1 MAGGKET
8 PRQKMIGMMYLVL
21 TALLALNVSKSILDA
36 FVAIEENMQQAN
48 LTELARGNEKIMD
61 LQGIVEE
68 KSTNPG
74 AAAKADLLLKVIDEI
89 DKEAAKQIV
98 AIDDLKKEILE
109 TVGED
114 VKTIGKEGSIVTI
127 AYDAKADQLKP
138 TRMNLEFVNGK
149 DKYDEPMRI
158 MIGEATDIKK
168 PAGKGIKLWDDL
180 KAYRDFLC
188 EKVAASQVASD
199 TSGNVSLQTKYKF
212 KPTDIKEFKDQ
223 TDLGMKV
230 KAEINKQGTVNPDDV
245 NEIVEIYRGL
255 TKVEF
260 SEVHDVEGVHWIGK
274 TFDHSPSVAAIA
286 SLTSLQKDVLAA
298 RARALSVIRARV
310 GGGEY
315 AFNKV
320 MELAYGPEV
329 VNANEEFEIQVLM
342 AAFDTDKQPEVTYNG
357 EKVTNVR
364 DGKGYVKVKAGSS
377 NMTLSGDITIRKKN
391 GDPTTRKWTK
401 EVVVMKPSGSIELP
415 ELNVL
420 YRGYPNKVNATAS
433 GYPKTSL
440 SGSGVS
446 ISASGDGYIVKP
458 SGRGKTATLSVSG
471 STDGGKSVS
480 LKTMTFRCVNLPDP
494 ELYWGG
500 VKNGGK
506 ASKSQTKLFAK
517 YPPEIP
523 LSATFNI
530 LKWECQVPGAQGKPP
545 GGPGSNISAATNLL
559 RAAKPGS
566 QVSFIC
572 TVVGPDGIQRKKA
585 GAFKIQY

>member
-48 LTELARGNEKIMD
+48 LTELARGDEKKAD
-61 LQGIVEE
+61 LEAVVAE
-68 KSTNPG
+68 KETNPG
-74 AAAKADLLLKVIDEI
+74 AAAKAELLLEVVAEI

-98 AIDDLKKEILE
+98 AIDELKKEILE

-114 VKTIGKEGSIVTI
+114 MKSVGKEGSIVTE
-127 AYDAKADQLKP
+127 AYDAKKNLLKP

-168 PAGKGIKLWDDL
+168 PTGKGIKLWDDL

-188 EKVAASQVASD
+188 KKVAGSQIATD
-199 TSGNVSLQTKYKF
+199 TSGKVSLLTKYKF
-212 KPTDIKEFKDQ
+212 NPTDIKEFKDQ
-223 TDLGMKV
+223 MDLGMKV
-230 KAEINKQGTVNPDDV
+230 KAEINKQGTVNQEDV

-255 TKVEF
+255 TKIEY
-260 SEVHDVEGVHWIGK
+260 SEVHDVKGVHWIGK

-286 SLTSLQKDVLAA
+286 SLTSLQKDVLGA
-298 RARALSVIRARV
+298 RARALAVIRARV

-315 AFNKV
+315 SFNKV

-329 VNANEEFEIQVLM
+329 VNQNEEFEVQVLM

-357 EKVTNVR
+357 EVVKDVR
-364 DGKGYVKVKAGSS
+364 DGKGYVKVKAGGS
-377 NMTLSGDITIRKKN
+377 NMTLSGTVAIRKKN
-391 GDPTTRKWTK
+391 GDVTKREWTK

-440 SGSGVS
+440 SGSGASVS
-446 ISASGDGYIVKP
+446 PSGDGYIVKP
-458 SGRGKTATLSVSG
+458 IGKGKTATLSVSG
-471 STDGGKSVS
+471 TTADGKTVS
-480 LKTMTFRCVNLPDP
+480 LKSMQFRCVNLPDP

-523 LSATFNI
+523 LNATFNI
-530 LKWECQVPGAQGKPP
+530 IKWECQVPGAQGKPP

-585 GAFKIQY
+585 GAFKI

>member
-48 LTELARGNEKIMD
+48 LTELARG
-61 LQGIVEE
+61 EE
-68 KSTNPG
+68 KKGALEDVSKDKTNQG
-74 AAAKADLLLKVIDEI
+74 AMAKAKKLLETVNLIDELAAKEI
-89 DKEAAKQIV
+89 KK
-98 AIDDLKKEILE
+98 IDDLKYEILE
-109 TVGED
+109 ACGEDMSTVG
-114 VKTIGKEGSIVTI
+114 KEESIVTT
-127 AYDAKADQLKP
+127 AYDKKRPLKP
-138 TRMNLEFVNGK
+138 ARMNLEFVAGK
-149 DKYDEPMRI
+149 DKYDDPMRI
-158 MIGEATDIKK
+158 MIGPETNLKK
-168 PAGKGIKLWDDL
+168 PNGAGIKLFDDL
-180 KAYRDFLC
+180 KKYRDAVVEAL
-188 EKVAASQVASD
+188 AGSQVATD
-199 TSGNVSLQTKYKF
+199 TSGNVSLVKKF
-212 KPTDIKEFKDQ
+212 KFDSPDITKFKDQ
-223 TDLGMKV
+223 TELGILV
-230 KAEINKQGTVNPDDV
+230 RNEIKKQGTVNEEDIDD
-245 NEIVEIYRGL
+245 IIEIYRGL
-255 TKVEF
+255 TKPE
-260 SEVHDVEGVHWIGK
+260 EVDGHGEKMHWIGK

-298 RARALSVIRARV
+298 RARALSRIRARV

-315 AFNKV
+315 SFNKV
-320 MELAYGPEV
+320 MPLAYGPEV
-329 VNANEEFEIQVLM
+329 VNQNEEFTLEVLM
-342 AAFDTDKQPEVTYNG
+342 AAFDTDKQPEVVYNG
-357 EKVTNVR
+357 APVKDVR
-364 DGKGYVKVKAGSS
+364 DGKGIIKVKASGS
-377 NMTLSGDITIRKKN
+377 NMTLTGTVGIRKKN
-391 GDPTTRKWTK
+391 GDLTVREWTK
-401 EVVVMKPSGSIELP
+401 EVTVMKPSGSIELP

-440 SGSGVS
+440 SGSGASV
-446 ISASGDGYIVKP
+446 SASGEGYIVKP
-458 SGRGKTATLSVSG
+458 IGKGKTATLSVSG
-471 STDGGKSVS
+471 TTADGKTVS
-480 LKTMTFRCVNLPDP
+480 LKSMQFRCVNLPDP

-523 LSATFNI
+523 LNATFNI
-530 LKWECQVPGAQGKPP
+530 VKWECQVPGAQGKPP

-585 GAFKIQY
+585 GAFKI

>member
-48 LTELARGNEKIMD
+48 LTELARG
-61 LQGIVEE
+61 
-68 KSTNPG
+68 
-74 AAAKADLLLKVIDEI
+74 DE
-89 DKEAAKQIV
+89 KEAALVEVSTDKSNQVAMAKAKKLLEAVKQIDDL
-98 AIDDLKKEILE
+98 AAAEIKKIDDLKFEILE
-109 TVGED
+109 ACGED
-114 VKTIGKEGSIVTI
+114 MKSIAKPESIVTI
-127 AYDAKADQLKP
+127 AYSKERPLKP
-138 TRMNLEFVNGK
+138 TRMNLEFVSGK
-149 DKYDEPMRI
+149 DKYDDPMRI
-158 MIGEATDIKK
+158 MIGAETDIKK
-168 PAGKGIKLWDDL
+168 PDGKGMIMFNDL
-180 KAYRDFLC
+180 KKYRDAVVQVL
-188 EKVAASQVASD
+188 AGSQVATD
-199 TSGNVSLQTKYKF
+199 TSGNVTTVKKF
-212 KPTDIKEFKDQ
+212 KFTSPDISKYKDQ
-223 TDLGMKV
+223 TELGVLVRK
-230 KAEINKQGTVNPDDV
+230 EIKKQGTVNEDDV
-245 NEIVEIYRGL
+245 DDIIEIYRGL
-255 TKVEF
+255 TKIEY
-260 SEVHDVEGVHWIGK
+260 SEVHGEKGVHWIGK

-298 RARALSVIRARV
+298 RARAVNRIRMRV

-315 AFNKV
+315 SFNKV

-329 VNANEEFEIQVLM
+329 VNQNEEFEVQVLM

-377 NMTLSGDITIRKKN
+377 NMTLSGTVAIRKKN
-391 GDPTTRKWTK
+391 GDLTTREWSK
-401 EVVVMKPSGSIELP
+401 EIVVMKPSGSIELP
-415 ELNVL
+415 EMNML

-433 GYPKTSL
+433 GYPTTNL
-440 SGSGVS
+440 
-446 ISASGDGYIVKP
+446 SASGASVSKSGEGWIVKP
-458 SGRGKTATLSVSG
+458 AGRGKTATLSVSG
-471 STDGGKSVS
+471 RTADGKSVT
-480 LKTMTFRCVNLPDP
+480 LKSMQFRCSNLPDP

-523 LSATFNI
+523 LNASFSI
-530 LKWECQVPGAQGKPP
+530 VKWECQVPGAQGKPP

-585 GAFKIQY
+585 GAFKI

>member
-36 FVAIEENMQQAN
+36 FVAIEENMQEAN
-48 LTELARGNEKIMD
+48 LTELARGNEKKSELNGVIA
-61 LQGIVEE
+61 E
-68 KSTNPG
+68 KKTNPG
-74 AAAKADLLLKVIDEI
+74 AAAKAELLLKVVKEI
-89 DKEAAKQIV
+89 DDEAAKQIV
-98 AIDDLKKEILE
+98 FIDDLKMEILKE
-109 TVGED
+109 VGED
-114 VKTIGKEGSIVTI
+114 LKTVGKEGSIITQ
-127 AYDAKADQLKP
+127 AYDPKFDPLKP

-158 MIGEATDIKK
+158 MIGEATDVKK
-168 PAGKGIKLWDDL
+168 PTGKGIELWN
-180 KAYRDFLC
+180 KMKEYRDFLC
-188 EKVAASQVASD
+188 KKVAGSQVATD
-199 TSGNVSLQTKYKF
+199 TSGNVRLLTKF
-212 KPTDIKEFKDQ
+212 KFEPTDIKEFKDQ

-230 KAEINKQGTVNPDDV
+230 KAEINKQGTVNQDDV

-255 TKVEF
+255 TKKEY
-260 SEVHDVEGVHWIGK
+260 SEVHDVKGVHWIGK

-286 SLTSLQKDVLAA
+286 SLTSLQKDILSA
-298 RARALSVIRARV
+298 RARAVGVIRARV

-315 AFNKV
+315 SFNKV

-329 VNANEEFEIQVLM
+329 VNQNEEFEVQVLM

-357 EKVTNVR
+357 EAVSDVR
-364 DGKGYVKVKAGSS
+364 DGKGYVKVKAGTS
-377 NMTLSGDITIRKKN
+377 NMTLSGTVAIRKKN
-391 GDPTTRKWTK
+391 GDLTKRDWTK

-420 YRGYPNKVNATAS
+420 YRGYPNKVNVTAS
-433 GYPKTSL
+433 GYPKSGLT
-440 SGSGVS
+440 GSGVS
-446 ISASGDGYIVKP
+446 ISPGGEGYIVKP
-458 SGRGKTATLSVSG
+458 SGNGKTATLSVTG
-471 STDGGKSVS
+471 TTADGKTVS
-480 LKTMTFRCVNLPDP
+480 LKSMQFRCVNLPDP

-500 VKNGGK
+500 VPSGGK

-523 LSATFNI
+523 LNATFNI
-530 LKWECQVPGAQGKPP
+530 VKWECQVPGAQGRPP
-545 GGPGSNISAATNLL
+545 GGPGSNISAASNLL
-559 RAAKPGS
+559 RAAPAGS

-585 GAFKIQY
+585 GAFKI

>member
-48 LTELARGNEKIMD
+48 LTELARGDEKKAALAEVSTDKSNQVAMAKAKKLLEAVKKIDD
-61 LQGIVEE
+61 L
-68 KSTNPG
+68 
-74 AAAKADLLLKVIDEI
+74 AAAEI
-89 DKEAAKQIV
+89 KK
-98 AIDDLKKEILE
+98 IDDLKFEILE
-109 TVGED
+109 SCGEDMKTVGKPE
-114 VKTIGKEGSIVTI
+114 SIVTI
-127 AYDAKADQLKP
+127 AYSKDRPLKP
-138 TRMNLEFVNGK
+138 TRMNLEFVAGK
-149 DKYDEPMRI
+149 DKYDDPMRI
-158 MIGEATDIKK
+158 MIGAETDIKK
-168 PAGKGIKLWDDL
+168 PDGKGMDMFNDL
-180 KAYRDFLC
+180 KKYRDAVVQEL
-188 EKVAASQVASD
+188 AGSQVATD
-199 TSGNVSLQTKYKF
+199 TSGNVTTLKKF
-212 KPTDIKEFKDQ
+212 KFKSPDISKYKDQ
-223 TDLGMKV
+223 TELGVLVRK
-230 KAEINKQGTVNPDDV
+230 EIKKQGTVNEDD
-245 NEIVEIYRGL
+245 IDDIIEIYRGL
-255 TKVEF
+255 TKIEY
-260 SEVHDVEGVHWIGK
+260 SEVHGEKGVHWIGK

-298 RARALSVIRARV
+298 RARAVNRIRMRV

-315 AFNKV
+315 SFNKV

-329 VNANEEFEIQVLM
+329 VNQNEEFEVQVLM

-357 EKVTNVR
+357 NKITNVR

-377 NMTLSGDITIRKKN
+377 NMTLSGTVAIRKKN
-391 GDPTTRKWTK
+391 GDLTTREWTK
-401 EVVVMKPSGSIELP
+401 EIVVMKPSGSIELP
-415 ELNVL
+415 EMNML

-433 GYPKTSL
+433 GYPTTNL
-440 SGSGVS
+440 
-446 ISASGDGYIVKP
+446 SASGASVSKSGEGWIVKP

-471 STDGGKSVS
+471 KTADGKSVT
-480 LKTMTFRCVNLPDP
+480 LKSMQFRCSNLPDP

-523 LSATFNI
+523 LNASFSI
-530 LKWECQVPGAQGKPP
+530 VKWECQVPGAQGKPP
-545 GGPGSNISAATNLL
+545 GGPGSNISAASNLL

-585 GAFKIQY
+585 GAFKI